1 MPNYGGIGA
10 VIEHYQHGFDDQ
22 GSTLDG
28 DGVMRG
34 RTPKDLEAFKLK
46 NRALV
51 AQYNAFKLFSDLN
64 VNGEFTQ
71 GETSEI

>member
-28 DGVMRG
+28 DGVMRNY
-34 RTPKDLEAFKLK
+34 RIQKICRSFKLK

-51 AQYNAFKLFSDLN
+51 AQYNAF
-64 VNGEFTQ
+64 
-71 GETSEI
+71 